1 MFKLLF
7 ISLKLYVI
15 AILLIFTSVAQ
26 ANDVKIE
33 VQLLGAPEGKTE
45 TLLSGLSIVRQQNSD
60 RLSSRHI
67 QKLHEET
74 EAELTQML
82 QVYGYYHVQITS
94 KLEQLKEDKW
104 QADYQ
109 IELGEQVKLDQVLV
123 TLDGTASEDVEF
135 KKFIKTFPLKPADVF
150 NHETYESAKKSLL
163 RIGAE
168 RGYFDGELTT
178 HKVEV
183 NSEDNTASIYLNY
196 SSGVRYHFSAVQ
208 FPPTVL
214 TNELLLRLT
223 PIKED
228 EPYLASQV
236 LKLRNNL
243 TNSGYFDDVA
253 VRTLIDERHDGKV
266 ALDISFKPDARQRYT
281 AGIGFGTDSGPRIGF
296 GWENR
301 YINKRGHRLSADA
314 KFSQVTNSV
323 AMDYRM
329 PFWSET
335 ISDIGFNSE
344 YKQQDT
350 DTSESTSF
358 AIGSYYKTKRS
369 GWNETG
375 ALKLLN
381 ENYDVSEDSDTSLLL
396 IPSISWARIWAD
408 DTIYTKQGGRLSL
421 SLSGASEAI
430 LADTTFGQAV
440 LRGKYIHS
448 FTENGRF
455 ITRGTLGITE
465 VTDFSKLPSSLRFFA
480 GGDSSIRGFDFES
493 LGPLGDDGEVEG
505 GRYLAVGSVEYEQ
518 MIVGNWGAA
527 IFSDFGN
534 ALNSWDDPL
543 EYSVGVGVRWR
554 SPIGL
559 IRIDVA
565 AGLSADNNP
574 IGFHVVIGPD
584 L

>member
-1 MFKLLF
+1 MALLLVF
-7 ISLKLYVI
+7 
-15 AILLIFTSVAQ
+15 ATVAQ
-26 ANDVKIE
+26 ADDVKIK
-33 VQLLGAPEGKTE
+33 VQLSGAPEGKTE
-45 TLLSGLSIVRQQNSD
+45 TLLSGLSIVRQQNSA
-60 RLSSRHI
+60 RLSARHI
-67 QKLHEET
+67 RKLHDESAT
-74 EAELTQML
+74 ELTQML
-82 QVYGYYHVQITS
+82 QVYGYYNVKITS
-94 KLEQLKEDKW
+94 KLEQVSDEKW
-104 QADYQ
+104 LADYQ
-109 IELGEQVKLDQVLV
+109 LELGEQVKLDQVVV
-123 TLDGTASEDVEF
+123 TLDGQAIDDVEF
-135 KKFIKTFPLKPADVF
+135 KKFINNFPLKPADAF
-150 NHETYESAKKSLL
+150 NHEAYEAAKKSLL

-168 RGYFDGELTT
+168 RGYFDAELTT

-183 NSEDNTASIYLNY
+183 NKEINTASIYLNY
-196 SSGVRYHFSAVQ
+196 SSGDRYYFSEIQ

-223 PIKED
+223 PIKAG

-243 TNSGYFDDVA
+243 TNSGYFDGVA

-266 ALDISFKPDARQRYT
+266 ALDISFEPDARQRYT
-281 AGIGFGTDSGPRIGF
+281 AGIGFGTDSGPRIGL

-314 KFSQVTNSV
+314 KFSQVTNSI

-335 ISDIGFNSE
+335 ISDIGFNTE
-344 YKQQDT
+344 FKQQNT
-350 DTSESTSF
+350 DISESTSF
-358 AIGSYYKTKRS
+358 AIGSYYKTKRW

-381 ENYDVSEDSDTSLLL
+381 ENYEVSLDSNTSLLL

-408 DTIYTKQGGRLSL
+408 DTIYTKHGGRLSL
-421 SLSGASEAI
+421 SLSGASESV
-430 LADTTFGQAV
+430 LSDTTYGQAV

-455 ITRGTLGITE
+455 ITRGTLGVTE
-465 VTDFSKLPSSLRFFA
+465 VTDFTKLPSSLRFFA

-493 LGPLGDDGEVEG
+493 LGPLGDDGLVEG

-534 ALNSWDDPL
+534 AMNSWDDPL
-543 EYSVGVGVRWR
+543 EYSVGVGARWR

-565 AGLSADNNP
+565 SGLSADNNP
-574 IGFHVVIGPD
+574 IGIHVVIGPD

>member
-1 MFKLLF
+1 MALLLVF
-7 ISLKLYVI
+7 
-15 AILLIFTSVAQ
+15 ATVAQ

-33 VQLLGAPEGKTE
+33 VQLSGAPEGRTE
-45 TLLSGLSIVRQQNSD
+45 TLLSGLSIVRQQNSA
-60 RLSSRHI
+60 RLSARHT
-67 QKLHEET
+67 QKLHEES
-74 EAELTQML
+74 AIELTQML
-82 QVYGYYHVQITS
+82 QVYGYYNVKITS
-94 KLEQLKEDKW
+94 KLQQINDDKW

-109 IELGEQVKLDQVLV
+109 LELGEQVKLDEIVV
-123 TLDGTASEDVEF
+123 TLDGQAKDDVEF
-135 KKFIKTFPLKPADVF
+135 KKFINNFPLKVADAF
-150 NHETYESAKKSLL
+150 NHEIYEAAKKSLL

-168 RGYFDGELTT
+168 RGYFDGQLTT

-183 NSEDNTASIYLNY
+183 NKDDNTASIYLNY
-196 SSGVRYHFSAVQ
+196 SSGDRYYFSGIQ

-223 PIKED
+223 PIKAG
-228 EPYLASQV
+228 EPYLASKV

-243 TNSGYFDDVA
+243 TNSGYFDAVA
-253 VRTLIDERHDGKV
+253 VRTLIDERHDGNV
-266 ALDISFKPDARQRYT
+266 ALDVSLEPDARQRYT

-301 YINKRGHRLSADA
+301 YINKRGHRLSADS
-314 KFSQVTNSV
+314 KFSQVTNSI
-323 AMDYRM
+323 AMDYKM
-329 PFWSET
+329 PFWNET

-344 YKQQDT
+344 FKQQNT

-358 AIGSYYKTKRS
+358 AVGSYYKTKRW

-381 ENYDVSEDSDTSLLL
+381 ENYDVSQDSNTSLLL

-408 DTIYTKQGGRLSL
+408 DTIYTKHGGRLSL
-421 SLSGASEAI
+421 SLSGASESV
-430 LADTTFGQAV
+430 LSDTTFGQAV
-440 LRGKYIHS
+440 VRGKFIHS

-455 ITRGTLGITE
+455 ITRGTLGVTE
-465 VTDFSKLPSSLRFFA
+465 VTDFTKLPSSLRFFA

-493 LGPLGDDGEVEG
+493 LGPLGDDGLVEG

-534 ALNSWDDPL
+534 AMNSWDDPL
-543 EYSVGVGVRWR
+543 EYSVGIGARWR

-574 IGFHVVIGPD
+574 IGIHVVIGPD

>member
-7 ISLKLYVI
+7 ISLKFYFI
-15 AILLIFTSVAQ
+15 ALLLIFTTVVQ
-26 ANDVKIE
+26 ADVKVE
-33 VQLLGAPEGKTE
+33 VQLSGAPEGKTE
-45 TLLSGLSIVRQQNSD
+45 TLLSGLSIVRQRNSA
-60 RLSSRHI
+60 RLSARHI
-67 QKLHEET
+67 QKLHEESET
-74 EAELTQML
+74 ELTQML
-82 QVYGYYHVQITS
+82 QVYGYYNVKITS
-94 KLEQLKEDKW
+94 KLQQINDEKW
-104 QADYQ
+104 LADYQ
-109 IELGEQVKLDQVLV
+109 LELGGQVKLDQVVV
-123 TLDGTASEDVEF
+123 TLDGQARDDVEF
-135 KKFIKTFPLKPADVF
+135 KKFINNFPLKPTDAL
-150 NHETYESAKKSLL
+150 NHETYEAAKKSLL

-183 NSEDNTASIYLNY
+183 NKEQNTASIYLNY
-196 SSGVRYHFSAVQ
+196 NSGERYYFSEIQ

-223 PIKED
+223 PIKAGD
-228 EPYLASQV
+228 PYLASQV

-243 TNSGYFDDVA
+243 TNSGYFDAVA

-266 ALDISFKPDARQRYT
+266 ALEISFEPDARQRYT

-314 KFSQVTNSV
+314 KFSQVSNSV

-329 PFWSET
+329 PFWSES
-335 ISDIGFNSE
+335 ISDIGFNTE
-344 YKQQDT
+344 YKQQNT

-358 AIGSYYKTKRS
+358 AIGSYYKTKRW

-381 ENYDVSEDSDTSLLL
+381 ENYDVSEDSNTSLLL

-408 DTIYTKQGGRLSL
+408 DTIYTKHGGRLSL
-421 SLSGASEAI
+421 SLSGASQSV
-430 LADTTFGQAV
+430 LSDTSFAQV
-440 LRGKYIHS
+440 VVRGKYIHS
-448 FTENGRF
+448 FTKNGRF

-465 VTDFSKLPSSLRFFA
+465 VTDFTKLPSSLRFFA

-493 LGPLGDDGEVEG
+493 LGPLGEDGLVEG

-518 MIVGNWGAA
+518 MLVGNWGAA

-534 ALNSWDDPL
+534 AMNSWDDPL
-543 EYSVGVGVRWR
+543 EYSVGIGARWR

-559 IRIDVA
+559 IRIDIA

>member
-1 MFKLLF
+1 VTL
-7 ISLKLYVI
+7 
-15 AILLIFTSVAQ
+15 LLILATVAQ
-26 ANDVKIE
+26 ASDAKID
-33 VQLLGAPEGKTE
+33 VQLLGAPEDKTE
-45 TLLSGLSIVRQQNSD
+45 TLLSGLSIVRQQNSK
-60 RLSSRHI
+60 RLSPRHI

-74 EAELTQML
+74 DTELKKML
-82 QVYGYYHVQITS
+82 EVYGYYNVQVVSTLQS
-94 KLEQLKEDKW
+94 LDDDKW
-104 QADYQ
+104 LAEYQ
-109 IELGEQVKLDQVLV
+109 IELGQQVKLDKVEVMLN
-123 TLDGTASEDVEF
+123 GEASEDIEF
-135 KKFIKTFPLKPADVF
+135 KKFITHFPLKSADVF
-150 NHETYESAKKSLL
+150 NHETYEAAKKSLL

-168 RGYFDGELTT
+168 RGFFDGELTT

-183 NSEDNTASIYLNY
+183 NRNDNTASIYLNY
-196 SSGVRYHFSAVQ
+196 SSGSRYYFSEIQ

-214 TNELLLRLT
+214 TNELLFRLT
-223 PIKED
+223 PIKAG
-228 EPYLASQV
+228 EPYLASKV
-236 LKLRNNL
+236 LKFRNNL
-243 TNSGYFDDVA
+243 TNSGYFDAVA

-266 ALDISFKPDARQRYT
+266 ALDISFEPDARQRYT
-281 AGIGFGTDSGPRIGF
+281 AGIGFGTDSGPRIGL

-314 KFSQVTNSV
+314 KFSQVSNSV
-323 AMDYRM
+323 SMDYRM

-335 ISDIGFNSE
+335 ISDIGFNTE

-358 AIGSYYKTKRS
+358 AIGSYYKTKRW

-381 ENYDVSEDSDTSLLL
+381 ESYDVSEDSNTSLLL
-396 IPSISWARIWAD
+396 IPSVSWARIWAD

-421 SLSGASEAI
+421 SLSGASES
-430 LADTTFGQAV
+430 LLSDTTFGQAV

-455 ITRGTLGITE
+455 ITRGTLGVTE

-493 LGPLGDDGEVEG
+493 LGPLGDDGQVEG

-518 MIVGNWGAA
+518 MVVGNWGAA
-527 IFSDFGN
+527 VFSDFGN
-534 ALNSWDDPL
+534 AMNSWDDPL

-559 IRIDVA
+559 IRIDIA
-565 AGLSADNNP
+565 AGLSADDNP

>member
-1 MFKLLF
+1 MTL
-7 ISLKLYVI
+7 
-15 AILLIFTSVAQ
+15 LLIFVTVAQ
-26 ANDVKIE
+26 ANDAKIE

-45 TLLSGLSIVRQQNSD
+45 TLLSGLSIVRQQNSS
-60 RLSSRHI
+60 RLSARHI
-67 QKLHEET
+67 QKLHEEA
-74 EAELTQML
+74 EVELTQML
-82 QVYGYYHVQITS
+82 QVYGYYNVKITG
-94 KLEQLKEDKW
+94 QLQQSNDEKW

-109 IELGEQVKLDQVLV
+109 LELGEQVKLEKVVV
-123 TLDGTASEDVEF
+123 TLEGEASDDDEF
-135 KKFIKTFPLKPADVF
+135 KKFIKNFPVKTADVF
-150 NHETYESAKKSLL
+150 DHEAYEAAKKSLL

-168 RGYFDGELTT
+168 RGYFDGELTM

-183 NSEDNTASIYLNY
+183 DTNDNTASIYLNY
-196 SSGVRYHFSAVQ
+196 SSGARYYFSEIQ
-208 FPPTVL
+208 FPPTIL

-223 PIKED
+223 PIKNGD
-228 EPYLASQV
+228 PYLASQV
-236 LKLRNNL
+236 LKFRNNL
-243 TNSGYFDDVA
+243 TNSGYFDAVS
-253 VRTLIDERHDGKV
+253 VRTLIDERHEGKV
-266 ALDISFKPDARQRYT
+266 ALEITFEPDARQRYT
-281 AGIGFGTDSGPRIGF
+281 AGIGFGTDSGPRIGL

-314 KFSQVTNSV
+314 KLSQVTNSI

-329 PFWSET
+329 PFWNET
-335 ISDIGFNSE
+335 ISDIGFNTE

-358 AIGSYYKTKRS
+358 AIGTYYKTKRW

-381 ENYDVSEDSDTSLLL
+381 ENYDVSQDSNTSLLL

-408 DTIYTKQGGRLSL
+408 DTIYTKHGGRLSL
-421 SLSGASEAI
+421 SLSGASESV
-430 LADTTFGQAV
+430 LSDTTFGQVV

-455 ITRGTLGITE
+455 ITRGTLGVTE
-465 VTDFSKLPSSLRFFA
+465 VTDFTKLPSSLRFFA

-493 LGPLGDDGEVEG
+493 LGPLGDDGLVEG

-527 IFSDFGN
+527 VFSDFGN
-534 ALNSWDDPL
+534 AINSWDDPL

-565 AGLSADNNP
+565 AGISADDNP

>member
-1 MFKLLF
+1 MGL
-7 ISLKLYVI
+7 
-15 AILLIFTSVAQ
+15 LLIFATVSQ
-26 ANDVKIE
+26 ASDIKIE
-33 VQLLGAPEGKTE
+33 VQLLGAPKGKTE

-60 RLSSRHI
+60 RLSARQI
-67 QKLHEET
+67 QKLHEQTET
-74 EAELTQML
+74 ELRQML
-82 QVYGYYHVQITS
+82 QVYGYYTVQVNS
-94 KLEQLKEDKW
+94 KLQQIKDDKW

-109 IELGEQVKLDQVLV
+109 IKLGAQVKLNQVVVSLEG
-123 TLDGTASEDVEF
+123 DASDDIEF
-135 KKFIKTFPLKPADVF
+135 KKFINNFPLKSTDVF
-150 NHETYESAKKSLL
+150 NHENYEAAKKTLL

-168 RGYFDGELTT
+168 RGYFDGVLTT

-183 NSEDNTASIYLNY
+183 NSDNNTASIYLNY
-196 SSGVRYHFSAVQ
+196 SSGVRYHFSEVQ

-223 PIKED
+223 PIKAG
-228 EPYLASQV
+228 EPYQASQV

-243 TNSGYFDDVA
+243 TNSGYFDAVA
-253 VRTLIDERHDGKV
+253 VKTLIDQRHDGKV
-266 ALDISFKPDARQRYT
+266 ALEISFEPDARQHYT
-281 AGIGFGTDSGPRIGF
+281 AGIGFGTDSGPRISL
-296 GWENR
+296 GWENK

-335 ISDIGFNSE
+335 ISDIGFNTE
-344 YKQQDT
+344 YKQQNT
-350 DTSESTSF
+350 DTSESTSL
-358 AIGSYYKTKRS
+358 AMGSYYKTKRWD
-369 GWNETG
+369 WNETG
-375 ALKLLN
+375 TLKLLN
-381 ENYDVSEDSDTSLLL
+381 ENYDVSLDSNTSLLL
-396 IPSISWARIWAD
+396 IPSISWARTWAD
-408 DTIYTKQGGRLSL
+408 DTIYTKQGGKLSL
-421 SLSGASEAI
+421 SLSGASES
-430 LADTTFGQAV
+430 LLSDTTFGQAV

-455 ITRGTLGITE
+455 ITRGTVGVTE
-465 VTDFSKLPSSLRFFA
+465 VSDFTQLPSSLRFFA

-493 LGPLGDDGEVEG
+493 LGPLGEDGLVEG

-518 MIVGNWGAA
+518 MIIGNWGAA
-527 IFSDFGN
+527 VFSDFGN
-534 ALNSWDDPL
+534 ALNSWSDPL

-574 IGFHVVIGPD
+574 IGLHVVIGPD

>member
-1 MFKLLF
+1 MYKLLF
-7 ISLKLYVI
+7 ISLKFYFI
-15 AILLIFTSVAQ
+15 ALLLVFATVAQ

-33 VQLLGAPEGKTE
+33 VQLSGAPEGKTE
-45 TLLSGLSIVRQQNSD
+45 TLLSGLSIVRQQNSA
-60 RLSSRHI
+60 RLSARHI
-67 QKLHEET
+67 QKLHEQSET
-74 EAELTQML
+74 ELKQML
-82 QVYGYYHVQITS
+82 QVYGYYNVKITS
-94 KLEQLKEDKW
+94 ELQQVNDEKW
-104 QADYQ
+104 LADYQ
-109 IELGEQVKLDQVLV
+109 LALGEQVKLDQVVV
-123 TLDGTASEDVEF
+123 TLDGQASDDVEF
-135 KKFIKTFPLKPADVF
+135 KKFINNFPLKPADAF
-150 NHETYESAKKSLL
+150 NHENYEAAKKSLL

-183 NSEDNTASIYLNY
+183 NKENNTASVYLNY
-196 SSGVRYHFSAVQ
+196 SSGDRYSFSEVQ

-223 PIKED
+223 PIKAGD
-228 EPYLASQV
+228 PYLASQV

-243 TNSGYFDDVA
+243 TNSGYFDGVA

-266 ALDISFKPDARQRYT
+266 ALDIAFEPDARQRYT
-281 AGIGFGTDSGPRIGF
+281 AGIGYGTDSGPRIGL

-314 KFSQVTNSV
+314 KFSQVTNSI

-335 ISDIGFNSE
+335 ISDIGFNTE
-344 YKQQDT
+344 YKQQNT

-358 AIGSYYKTKRS
+358 AVGSYYKTKRW

-375 ALKLLN
+375 TLKLLN
-381 ENYDVSEDSDTSLLL
+381 ENYDVSEDSNTSLLL
-396 IPSISWARIWAD
+396 IPGISWARIWAD
-408 DTIYTKQGGRLSL
+408 DTIYTKHGGRLSL
-421 SLSGASEAI
+421 SLSGASESV
-430 LADTTFGQAV
+430 LSDTSFAQAV

-448 FTENGRF
+448 FTENGRL
-455 ITRGTLGITE
+455 ITRATLGVTE

-493 LGPLGDDGEVEG
+493 LGPLGDDGQVEG

-534 ALNSWDDPL
+534 AMNSWDDPL
-543 EYSVGVGVRWR
+543 EYSVGIGARWR